1 MARLFYHTM
10 QDNAGNLL
18 FDVSGTM
25 RLAGTGTLATIYG
38 DEALTVILP
47 NPMTNHPSFGSF
59 KCFLG
64 PGDFDF
70 YMAKAGYTFE
80 TLTGVQGYGTLAQ
93 QDSHAVTISG
103 GTANFGDVG
112 SPPVGHVLAAN
123 GQAILGETGIGQVA
137 TAGAWLRVGSTGP
150 GLVVSATNEVGIG
163 TNPVTGHALA
173 LNYLH
178 ASSHG
183 LVVRPSDG
191 DTGGGL
197 ALRFANFAGG
207 DVGSIG
213 TTATLTAY
221 NTTSDARLKKMI
233 EMFDGALDLVHQ
245 LRPVRFRWRTDDS
258 EGNGFLAN
266 EVKQVLDG
274 VVAGEP
280 DAMNEDGS
288 INPQMI
294 DHSKLVPLLTAALK
308 ELSGQVQTLTARV
321 RELELLSVS

>member
-1 MARLFYHTM
+1 MSRLFYHVM

-25 RLAGTGTLATIYG
+25 RIAGTGTVATIYG

-47 NPMTNHPSFGSF
+47 NPMTNHASFGSF

-64 PGDFDF
+64 AGDYDF
-70 YMAKAGYTFE
+70 YMAKSGYNFE
-80 TLTGVQGYGTLAQ
+80 TLTGVQGHGTMAQ
-93 QDSHAVTISG
+93 QDASAVAITGGSASFTGNVAALQRTGDNQIGFYSLLQEEG
-103 GTANFGDVG
+103 VLTRYALYCQGTARTRINGSVG
-112 SPPVGHVLAAN
+112 LKREPSNHTLEIAFPKSTSSYGIALTQDAD
-123 GQAILGETGIGQVA
+123 TG
-137 TAGAWLRVGSTGP
+137 TG
-150 GLVVSATNEVGIG
+150 
-163 TNPVTGHALA
+163 NPVLFVNA
-173 LNYLH
+173 
-178 ASSHG
+178 ASSII
-183 LVVRPSDG
+183 
-191 DTGGGL
+191 
-197 ALRFANFAGG
+197 
-207 DVGSIG
+207 GSIS
-213 TTATLTAY
+213 TTGSATAY

-274 VVAGEP
+274 VVTGEP

-288 INPQMI
+288 VNPQQI

-321 RELELLSVS
+321 HELELLSVS